1 MSARIATRRYGLLS
15 GRRTTGTGRKPLVAR
30 PAHRREWPSRFQSRP
45 SRRSIRS
52 TVITAGKGTVAWL
65 LNRRRNPNALQRAN
79 TTPAI
84 TTNHALIPANTC
96 IIERGISSRGD
107 GMSFVSVLE
116 TIGKDALKVLHIGEA
131 AAIIAAPVISA
142 QFGPGIGAAVANTV
156 MDVLTAEQAANAAQ
170 KAAAVVQSLAGNL
183 PTIEKDFGLTV
194 PADKQAAYV
203 QLVYNLTQLFQPV
216 APAPPAPAPAN

>member
-1 MSARIATRRYGLLS
+1 
-15 GRRTTGTGRKPLVAR
+15 
-30 PAHRREWPSRFQSRP
+30 
-45 SRRSIRS
+45 
-52 TVITAGKGTVAWL
+52 
-65 LNRRRNPNALQRAN
+65 
-79 TTPAI
+79 
-84 TTNHALIPANTC
+84 
-96 IIERGISSRGD
+96 
-107 GMSFVSVLE
+107 MSFVSVLE

-170 KAAAVVQSLAGNL
+170 MTMAGPQKAAAVVQSLAGNL